1 MVKNS
6 PRPVDFFAAN
16 YYAQVDPELCTG
28 CETCINRCQ
37 LEAVNMVDGVAVVDI
52 NRCIGCG
59 NCVVTCEANACI
71 LHEKEQKH
79 TPPSDKETMFKMLW
93 EKKQENAKQHKPE

>member
-6 PRPVDFFAAN
+6 PRPVDFFATN

-37 LEAVNMVDGVAVVDI
+37 LEAVKMVDGAAVVDI

-79 TPPSDKETMFKMLW
+79 IPPSDKETMFNMIW
-93 EKKQENAKQHKPE
+93 EKKQENVKQHQPE